1 MAQDN
6 TPAIVMYKG
15 PQEDGYSIPFD
26 KGFYGEVKVAFV
38 RRGLTDYEYNPTTY
52 SVDGELYA
60 WEYEEE
66 QGAEKV
72 KKYYYTKSN
81 TDKVFGSNNKQV
93 QGVTLV
99 SIAGAVA
106 KFSDGKEGIRTRKK
120 DIFFHSLLDWTGEPL
135 GDDDWIC
142 IVRETVKKQPYSYP
156 NNQKHIE
163 GALDNLSRQIQEL
176 KAQSDV
182 SLKVD
187 PTFVQDPQKMN
198 PIDWLNTIVRST
210 DTTARGLRY
219 RNFWLEYST
228 DDPNKAEIDKSW
240 TKLLNTTNITSV
252 REWYDE
258 DNNVYIPQY
267 SMDGGLTWKALG
279 AVHLIEDIQEQID
292 EIKENT
298 YTKTEI
304 DNKVTVINTA
314 IDANADAIQA
324 TREDYIQADSEIH
337 QILNSHADELTTLR
351 GNQASLGDQVS
362 GIEEKIPGTA
372 SAENPLVTRSEISSV
387 YKFKGSVATYN
398 DLPTGAT
405 VGDVYNVAD
414 TGANYA
420 WDGSAWDKLSETVDL
435 SSYATTAYVNAR
447 EQDIRADM
455 NAKDSE
461 LETILNDHTERL
473 NTLRTDHDDLGDDV
487 SEIQAKIPE
496 SASDSNPLV
505 TKQQLLEEEMDIRED
520 LNGGLSELQ
529 TQVTAQAAEIAGKQD
544 QLIAGDNITIVD
556 NVISATGGGGGGGI
570 TNVVHD
576 TTLTGSGTTESP
588 LGLAETIKDE
598 IASKAPTATVDALTT
613 IVNDILTT
621 YLKKTGDTMTGA
633 LNVPEFTVSTAEGSL
648 SISVVAGVPVIASNN
663 GMDIASRVKFDYTP
677 TTDDNTTYANALE
690 VSLMRKA
697 QVAAA
702 ISDAMAN
709 VDALPDQTS
718 NAGKVLTTDGSEAS
732 WTDMPGLIIR
742 RL

>member
-52 SVDGELYA
+52 SVDGALYA
-60 WEYEEE
+60 WEVSA
-66 QGAEKV
+66 GV
-72 KKYYYTKSN
+72 YYYTKSATPIDGALVYDAGN
-81 TDKVFGSNNKQV
+81 HEIS
-93 QGVTLV
+93 GVVVV
-99 SIAGAVA
+99 STQNASAS
-106 KFSDGKEGIRTRKK
+106 FSDGKTGIRSNKK
-120 DIFFHSLLDWTGEPL
+120 DIHSHALLFWTGEPL
-135 GDDDWIC
+135 GEDDWIC
-142 IVRETVKKQPYSYP
+142 IVRETVKKQPYSYA

-187 PTFVQDPQKMN
+187 PTFVQDPAKMN

-210 DTTARGLRY
+210 DTTARGFRY

-228 DDPNKAEIDKSW
+228 DDPNKAEGDKSW

-258 DNNVYIPQY
+258 DNRVYIPQY
-267 SMDGGLTWKALG
+267 SMDGGATWKALG
-279 AVHLIEDIQEQID
+279 AIHLIEDFQEQID
-292 EIKENT
+292 ELKENV

-304 DNKVTVINTA
+304 DDKFTVANA
-314 IDANADAIQA
+314 QIDANADAIQR
-324 TREDYIQADSEIH
+324 TREGYIQADSEIH
-337 QILNSHADELTTLR
+337 QILNNHAENLTTLH
-351 GNQASLGDQVS
+351 NDVDDLGDQVA
-362 GIEEKIPGTA
+362 GIESKIPESA

-405 VGDVYNVAD
+405 VGDVYNVTD

-455 NAKDSE
+455 NQSDSE
-461 LETILNDHTERL
+461 LQSQI
-473 NTLRTDHDDLGDDV
+473 
-487 SEIQAKIPE
+487 
-496 SASDSNPLV
+496 
-505 TKQQLLEEEMDIRED
+505 
-520 LNGGLSELQ
+520 
-529 TQVTAQAAEIAGKQD
+529 TAQAAAIATLDSEKLDKNQGSINAGKVLMVGED
-544 QLIAGDNITIVD
+544 GVVVPTAGG
-556 NVISATGGGGGGGI
+556 TGGGLQA
-570 TNVVHD
+570 VSHD
-576 TTLTGSGTTESP
+576 NTLSGAGTDDSP

-598 IASKAPTATVDALTT
+598 IASKAPTATVEALTQV
-613 IVNDILTT
+613 VNGIIGD
-621 YLKKTGDTMTGA
+621 YVKKSGDTMTGA
-633 LNVPEFTVSTAEGSL
+633 LNVPEITVSTPEGSL

-663 GMDIASRVKFDYTP
+663 GLDVASRVKFDYAP
-677 TTDDNTTYANALE
+677 TTDDNTTYANALDTSF
-690 VSLMRKA
+690 VRKA
-697 QVAAA
+697 QVATA
-702 ISDAMAN
+702 IADAVSN
-709 VDALPDQTS
+709 IDALPDQTG
-718 NAGKVLTTDGSEAS
+718 NAGKVLTTDGSTAS
-732 WTDMPGLIIR
+732 WQDPSGGTTITLKEYDE
-742 RL
+742 